1 MTFYMKVTLI
11 GYGKMGRAIERFLLE
26 RGHEVVCTIDAG
38 EEHKFDSR
46 EFATSD
52 VAIEFTRPDAAVA
65 NYRRAF
71 AAGVPVVSGTTGWTK
86 EMETVRHLISQEGAT
101 LLWTSNFSI
110 GVNVSMRVNSY
121 LAQLMSKFPQYRP
134 SMKEIHHIHKLDHPS
149 GTAISLAE
157 GITHSNPKFTQWQES
172 EVFAPADAEGVV
184 AIAHERSGEVPGTHI
199 VRWTSPVD
207 EITLEHRAF
216 SRDGFAL
223 GAVLAAEWVVAH
235 PERSGLLSMADFL
248 GF

>member
-1 MTFYMKVTLI
+1 
-11 GYGKMGRAIERFLLE
+11 
-26 RGHEVVCTIDAG
+26 
-38 EEHKFDSR
+38 
-46 EFATSD
+46 
-52 VAIEFTRPDAAVA
+52 
-65 NYRRAF
+65 
-71 AAGVPVVSGTTGWTK
+71 
-86 EMETVRHLISQEGAT
+86 
-101 LLWTSNFSI
+101 
-110 GVNVSMRVNSY
+110 
-121 LAQLMSKFPQYRP
+121 
-134 SMKEIHHIHKLDHPS
+134 MKEIHHIHKLDHPS

-172 EVFAPADAEGVV
+172 EAFAPADAEGIV

-223 GAVLAAEWVVAH
+223 GAVLAAEWVAAH

>member
-1 MTFYMKVTLI
+1 
-11 GYGKMGRAIERFLLE
+11 MGHAIERFLLE

-38 EEHKFDSR
+38 EEARFDSP
-46 EFATSD
+46 EFASAD

-65 NYRRAF
+65 NYRRTF

-86 EMETVRHLISQEGAT
+86 DLEAVRKLIAEEGAT

-110 GVNVSMRVNSY
+110 GVNVAMRVNSY

-157 GITHSNPKFTQWQES
+157 GMIHSNPRLSGWCETE
-172 EVFAPADAEGVV
+172 EFAPADADGMV
-184 AIAHERSGEVPGTHI
+184 AIAHERLGEVPGTHI